1 MVVGSHSGHLL
12 LVNVSTGSVERELAV
27 HTAAVAGIEWT
38 SASPAASV
46 LSYACCPVTGAGGL
60 VRNELV
66 HTDLRTGRSR
76 HLRAEAGRE
85 VEEERVTMLRV
96 SQARQY
102 FVIAFASAPF
112 ELWDLKKLCLL
123 RTMPKKF
130 PPITSLV
137 WSPLHS
143 TKGRRGSRESR
154 EESPAITSGKEHILL
169 TDTVGQVYHF
179 TVEGGSIKDGTKIP
193 AEANIGTVV
202 CLCWKADIIVRG
214 DTEGNINVYNVKTR
228 ECKNQHTGKGA
239 VRKLSFSPGKNN
251 LKLLVVFAEWIQI
264 WDARELDM
272 INELREAAG
281 DAEWASSDRVAMA
294 GTDGAVR
301 LAGLALAG
309 TSSPA
314 LAYGR
319 EVAPACLGLLPSTT
333 FAWVFHCLALPP
345 TDPTM
350 STLDSLMAG
359 LTEEQGEVV
368 AGMLGHQGEGFIHK
382 LDAETSVVKRQL
394 IVSKV
399 TLQH

>member
-1 MVVGSHSGHLL
+1 MAVGSLSGHLL

-60 VRNELV
+60 VRNEVV

-154 EESPAITSGKEHILL
+154 EESPAIISGKEHILL

-179 TVEGGSIKDGTKIP
+179 TVEGGGI
-193 AEANIGTVV
+193 A
-202 CLCWKADIIVRG
+202 
-214 DTEGNINVYNVKTR
+214 
-228 ECKNQHTGKGA
+228 Q
-239 VRKLSFSPGKNN
+239 
-251 LKLLVVFAEWIQI
+251 Q
-264 WDARELDM
+264 
-272 INELREAAG
+272 
-281 DAEWASSDRVAMA
+281 RV
-294 GTDGAVR
+294 
-301 LAGLALAG
+301 
-309 TSSPA
+309 
-314 LAYGR
+314 
-319 EVAPACLGLLPSTT
+319 
-333 FAWVFHCLALPP
+333 
-345 TDPTM
+345 
-350 STLDSLMAG
+350 
-359 LTEEQGEVV
+359 
-368 AGMLGHQGEGFIHK
+368 
-382 LDAETSVVKRQL
+382 
-394 IVSKV
+394 
-399 TLQH
+399 